1 MMKHITL
8 DTNSTINNDKNA
20 GNIMRLLNKSIVEQL
35 DNGLLLLGLTGAQWR
50 PIVLLDSGKVN
61 TAAQLAE
68 LIGVDTGAMTRTLN
82 RLEAKGLIKRER
94 SKTDK
99 RVVKLAL
106 TEKSYHLRAEIIK
119 TIEEMLNQ
127 YFACFSK
134 EEFELFTKLIK
145 KLLQH
150 NAPEAYAMI
159 FSNEVTKHQDN

>member
-35 DNGLLLLGLTGAQWR
+35 DNGLLPLGLTGAQWR
-50 PIVLLDSGKVN
+50 PILLLDSGKVN

-94 SKTDK
+94 SNTDK

-106 TEKSYHLRAEIIK
+106 T
-119 TIEEMLNQ
+119 
-127 YFACFSK
+127 
-134 EEFELFTKLIK
+134 
-145 KLLQH
+145 
-150 NAPEAYAMI
+150 
-159 FSNEVTKHQDN
+159 

>member
-8 DTNSTINNDKNA
+8 DTNSTINTDKNA

-35 DNGLLLLGLTGAQWR
+35 DNGLLPLGLTGAQWR
-50 PIVLLDSGKVN
+50 PIVLLDSGEVN

-106 TEKSYHLRAEIIK
+106 TEKSHHLRVEIIK
-119 TIEEMLNQ
+119 TIEAMLNQ

-134 EEFELFTKLIK
+134 EEFELFTKLNK

-150 NAPEAYAMI
+150 NAPEAYAVI
-159 FSNEVTKHQDN
+159 FPNEVTKHQD